1 MSLTQRLNEYKQKNV
16 YPFHMPGHKRRLVPY
31 DGLKD
36 AYDIDITEIDGFDN
50 LHAAEGIILEAQNR
64 TARLYGADNTY
75 FLVNGTTAGILAG
88 VCANVSSGDYVIMAR
103 NCHKCVYNAVMLS
116 GATPVYVYPKQ
127 EAYFEINAGISPKA
141 VREAI
146 ESVQGKIEGHR
157 VLVVITSPTYEGVVS
172 DIAGIKEVCNAY
184 NATLLVDG
192 AHGAHFGFSKDF
204 PQSAHSL
211 GADIEV
217 TSVHKT
223 LPSPTQTALLH
234 ISDKAECKDS
244 IAKWLSVFE
253 TSSPSYILMAGIDSC
268 MEYLEAN
275 VDKAFKDYS
284 DKLDDFISFCE
295 GLNNISLLTAD
306 KLCCGD
312 SVGLDKGKIVIS
324 DRSGRFSGRE
334 LYNILLDTYQ
344 LQPEMAAGSYVL
356 LMTSIADDNKGM
368 GRLKEALSLID
379 KAIDERSEVIRK
391 RNIIEKL
398 YDKIAGKR
406 IRQKL
411 FTSSSEGP
419 KFEMP
424 LDEDDL
430 GMERIIS
437 AKDIMFEDKKEWIP
451 VELCENK
458 IAADYVLV
466 YPPGIPLV
474 APGERITGQV
484 VDKILEAQKL
494 NLNVMGIN
502 ENREIEVL
510 WE

>member
-1 MSLTQRLNEYKQKNV
+1 
-16 YPFHMPGHKRRLVPY
+16 
-31 DGLKD
+31 
-36 AYDIDITEIDGFDN
+36 
-50 LHAAEGIILEAQNR
+50 
-64 TARLYGADNTY
+64 
-75 FLVNGTTAGILAG
+75 
-88 VCANVSSGDYVIMAR
+88 
-103 NCHKCVYNAVMLS
+103 
-116 GATPVYVYPKQ
+116 
-127 EAYFEINAGISPKA
+127 
-141 VREAI
+141 
-146 ESVQGKIEGHR
+146 
-157 VLVVITSPTYEGVVS
+157 
-172 DIAGIKEVCNAY
+172 
-184 NATLLVDG
+184 
-192 AHGAHFGFSKDF
+192 
-204 PQSAHSL
+204 
-211 GADIEV
+211 
-217 TSVHKT
+217 
-223 LPSPTQTALLH
+223 
-234 ISDKAECKDS
+234 
-244 IAKWLSVFE
+244 
-253 TSSPSYILMAGIDSC
+253 
-268 MEYLEAN
+268 
-275 VDKAFKDYS
+275 
-284 DKLDDFISFCE
+284 
-295 GLNNISLLTAD
+295 
-306 KLCCGD
+306 
-312 SVGLDKGKIVIS
+312 
-324 DRSGRFSGRE
+324 
-334 LYNILLDTYQ
+334 
-344 LQPEMAAGSYVL
+344 
-356 LMTSIADDNKGM
+356 MTSIADDNKGM

-379 KAIDERSEVIRK
+379 KAIDEGSEVIRK